1 MSRWSLGLV
10 AAFAIAACAP
20 NAPLPTLTVSPHAET
35 ADLTLRLEL
44 PWRANRRVQF
54 VGGSERVSITI
65 DGPDLATPYQKL
77 VMLDTSGTT
86 LVTLPQVPVGT
97 HRIVT
102 IQALD
107 SLNQPIAGSVIATC
121 GELVKG
127 PNTLALSSA
136 TTALANVAAA
146 VLASDRA
153 NKTSVLTKINWTTAA
168 DAVAGY
174 LRDLK
179 VTQPALLNANAIA
192 TAVTTASGVFP
203 ASSAGLVLTPGR
215 VELRPTGMPP
225 GVRMLAYL
233 GDPASRPV
241 VLADNTPVTID
252 AVVPGT
258 WTLSVQPDDT
268 GIAARSQ
275 SVQVTAG
282 ATVQLPLDFTAST
295 NGAALS
301 APYGPA
307 GTGVVTLGNQA
318 MLVAVA
324 GTTYADA
331 GGLQTVLGLE
341 LFTAGGAQAAGP
353 ALAAPLVQTAAT
365 VYKNKLYWFGGRD
378 NNAPVGTGLIYDPS
392 SSATPGPTAP
402 LPSGLTLRGASAGTL
417 GDTLYVAG
425 GVTDESLTQ
434 NSTLLAYDPAGDA
447 WQPSPLPTLNPSRW
461 DMASAV
467 VGGSW
472 YLFGGLTVQQAFS
485 GGAIGLMPV
494 PQTTVTAFTASPSP
508 SWTAKAPMPTARSG
522 AAAVVVNGKVWVIGG
537 AGLMGE
543 PTAAVEV
550 YDPATNTWSARPP
563 LKRARAFPAA
573 GLLDGKITVVG
584 GLDGADPTTALP
596 LDAVEVLTP

>member
-10 AAFAIAACAP
+10 AIFAIAACAP
-20 NAPLPTLTVSPHAET
+20 NAPLPTLTVSPHVET

-44 PWRANRRVQF
+44 PWRADRHVQF
-54 VGGSERVSITI
+54 VAGSDRVLISI
-65 DGPDLATPYQKL
+65 DGLDLAAPYQKL
-77 VMLDTSGTT
+77 VVLDTSGTT

-97 HRIVT
+97 HRVVT

-107 SLNQPIAGSVIATC
+107 SLNQPIAGSLIATC

-127 PNTLALSSA
+127 PNTFALSSA

-153 NKTSVLTKINWTTAA
+153 NKTSVLTKIDWTTAA
-168 DAVAGY
+168 DAIAGY

-179 VTQPALLNANAIA
+179 VTQPALLNTTAIA
-192 TAVTTASGVFP
+192 TAVTTAAGTFP
-203 ASSAGLVLTPGR
+203 AATSGLVLTPGK

-225 GVRMLAYL
+225 GVSMLASV

-241 VLADNTPVTID
+241 VLTNNTPVTID
-252 AVVPGT
+252 AVVPGS
-258 WTLSVQPDDT
+258 WTLTLQPSDA
-268 GIAARSQ
+268 GIATRTQ
-275 SVQVTAG
+275 SVQVSAG
-282 ATVQLPLDFTAST
+282 ATVQLPLDFTTSAA
-295 NGAALS
+295 GAALS

-307 GTGVVTLGNQA
+307 GTGVVTLGGQD
-318 MLVAVA
+318 MLVGVA
-324 GTTYADA
+324 GTTYADV
-331 GGLQTVLGLE
+331 GGLQTVLGLT
-341 LFTAGGAQAAGP
+341 LFGAGGAQSNGP

-378 NNAPVGTGLIYDPS
+378 NNAPVGTGLIYDPT

-417 GDTLYVAG
+417 GDTLFVAG
-425 GVTDESLTQ
+425 GVTDESLTP
-434 NSTLLAYDPAGDA
+434 NVALLAYDPAGDA
-447 WQPSPLPTLNPSRW
+447 WQPSPMPTLTPSRW

-467 VGGSW
+467 VGNTW
-472 YLFGGLTVQQAFS
+472 YLFGGLAAQQAFS
-485 GGAIGLMPV
+485 GGAIGLLPV
-494 PQTTVTAFTASPSP
+494 PQTTVTAFTASPAP
-508 SWTAKAPMPTARSG
+508 TWTAKAAMPTARSG

-550 YDPATNTWSARPP
+550 YDPATNSWTARPP

-573 GLLDGKITVVG
+573 GLLNGKITVVG
-584 GLDGADPTTALP
+584 GLDGADPVSALP
-596 LDAVEVLTP
+596 IDAVEVITP